1 MPEIARFFGIVIY
14 MTWRDHP
21 PPHFHAVYGDHEAL
35 VGFDGKVLVGSLPGR
50 ALSMV
55 REWLALHRD
64 ELEADW
70 TLAVARKPLNPIEP
84 LE

>member
-1 MPEIARFFGIVIY
+1 MVRATTQLPRNVQPTNYDIEVVPNAEQ
-14 MTWRDHP
+14 MT
-21 PPHFHAVYGDHEAL
+21 
-35 VGFDGKVLVGSLPGR
+35 FDGKVYAGSLPGR

-64 ELEADW
+64 ELESDW
-70 TLAVARKPLNPIEP
+70 ALALQRKPLNPIEP